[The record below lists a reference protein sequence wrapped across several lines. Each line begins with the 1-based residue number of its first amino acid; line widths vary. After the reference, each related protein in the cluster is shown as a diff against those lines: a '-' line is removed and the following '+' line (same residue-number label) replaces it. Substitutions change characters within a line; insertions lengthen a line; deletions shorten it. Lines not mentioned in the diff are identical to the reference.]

1 MIVNVKTVIFIKIN
15 YLRTRDIHK
24 ITFEV
29 SLTCKEKAYIIIATV
44 ILILQLGI
52 FIYTEYIIQ
61 ITYIPQQHYNNYS
74 DNICGILCGRYPLIN
89 TVLNKI

>member
-29 SLTCKEKAYIIIATV
+29 SLTCKEKAYIIIATGYPYITV
-44 ILILQLGI
+44 RYIYLYAVYYTNNVYSSTTLQ
-52 FIYTEYIIQ
+52 
-61 ITYIPQQHYNNYS
+61 YS